1 MDGKANT
8 GLDFLMHIVA
18 LLLSLADAAEFA
30 AGGFGF
36 TRRRVLAILRPA
48 EEAAYRSILD
58 AARHY
63 GAPVPIG
70 ANLAYSEWM
79 AANDGDDPDD
89 AMRVADRL
97 RALAI
102 ALVYI
107 LRWADYFAR
116 RLTAVGQ
123 TPWRGWQFL
132 SARLAGQ
139 DVADPLVGLASRT
152 RAPP

>member
-1 MDGKANT
+1 MDRTTET
-8 GLDFLMHIVA
+8 GLDFLMRMVA
-18 LLLSLADAAEFA
+18 LLFSLADAAA
-30 AGGFGF
+30 HAS
-36 TRRRVLAILRPA
+36 RRSRWVRRQIIAFLRPA
-48 EEAAYRSILD
+48 EAAAYRSVIK

-63 GAPVPIG
+63 GAPVPVI
-70 ANLAYSEWM
+70 ANLAYSDWMMM

-89 AMRVADRL
+89 AMRIADRL

-116 RLTAVGQ
+116 RLTGLGQ
-123 TPWRGWQFL
+123 TPWRGGQFL
-132 SARLAGQ
+132 SARLE
-139 DVADPLVGLASRT
+139 VASTLSGLASRT